1 MKLKARGELNG
12 FLDAGSHIR
21 GELHFDDTFRIDGR
35 LTGKAVSRGN
45 LVVGEDGVV
54 DAEIEVGSIFVSGT
68 VKGTVK
74 AAERIEIGTKQIIAE
89 ARRPQCLFADLETPT
104 LVVEDGAIIEG
115 HCSMSRGRAT
125 ATGERTRAVVARL
138 PVQKDG

>member
-74 AAERIEIGTKQIIAE
+74 AAERIEIAVGGQV
-89 ARRPQCLFADLETPT
+89 FADLETPT

-125 ATGERTRAVVARL
+125 ATGERKRAVVARL

>member
-74 AAERIEIGTKQIIAE
+74 AAERIEIAVGGQV
-89 ARRPQCLFADLETPT
+89 FADLETPT

>member
-74 AAERIEIGTKQIIAE
+74 AAERIEIAVGGQV
-89 ARRPQCLFADLETPT
+89 FADLETPT

-115 HCSMSRGRAT
+115 PCSMSRGRAT